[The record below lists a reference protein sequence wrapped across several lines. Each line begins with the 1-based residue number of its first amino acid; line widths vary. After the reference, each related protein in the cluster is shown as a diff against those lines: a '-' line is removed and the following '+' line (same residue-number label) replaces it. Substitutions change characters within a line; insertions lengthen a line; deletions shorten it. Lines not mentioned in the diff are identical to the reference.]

1 MASSKCKPIHWSINK
16 WGIVL
21 LRYEGAQ
28 SGSTALLV
36 QTLNDIR
43 ARCQHRYHSLAFP
56 LWKEVDQV
64 SQCGLVGGQRTRE
77 KVKLLCITKGQEFEG
92 GRIERREEEKSE

>member
-1 MASSKCKPIHWSINK
+1 MT
-16 WGIVL
+16 
-21 LRYEGAQ
+21 
-28 SGSTALLV
+28 SGLGVSTVIILWP
-36 QTLNDIR
+36 
-43 ARCQHRYHSLAFP
+43 SP

-64 SQCGLVGGQRTRE
+64 RQCGLVGGQRTRE